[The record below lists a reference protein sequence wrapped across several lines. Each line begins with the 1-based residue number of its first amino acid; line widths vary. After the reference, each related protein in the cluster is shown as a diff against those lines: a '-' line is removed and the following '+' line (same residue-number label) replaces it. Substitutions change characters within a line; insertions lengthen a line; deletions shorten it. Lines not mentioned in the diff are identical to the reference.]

1 MRCPGNNCFRVQT
14 QASISECP
22 VHENSGPT
30 GGVFGSILSGEEF
43 RILLVDLA
51 ECVLRCALAKSPGE
65 QCRARENLFQ
75 GSLWNILE
83 VDEDDFGITFILQ
96 ILDISECEWF

>member
-1 MRCPGNNCFRVQT
+1 LFRVQT
-14 QASISECP
+14 QASTSECP

-51 ECVLRCALAKSPGE
+51 EYVLRCALAKEPWRAVQGKGKSP
-65 QCRARENLFQ
+65 
-75 GSLWNILE
+75 S
-83 VDEDDFGITFILQ
+83 GIIVEYLGG
-96 ILDISECEWF
+96 